1 MPKNDKFRQAKCGI
15 VTLERIKKR
24 ERGYRHE
31 IIHSVHM
38 EKTAPP
44 RLCDLRA
51 LVAAVL
57 LFTSRKPDD
66 SLELADN
73 ATMGILPGV
82 DLEQRQAELQQLLDE
97 SMISFSINTSPVFET
112 GGAEGNLMLENPA
125 NNAKLLVVEI
135 YIDDTQELIYQSK
148 ALPAGSYIENTKL
161 DKLLEPGSYD
171 ATAYFKAYREADHSY
186 IGQVGADLTLSILS

>member
-1 MPKNDKFRQAKCGI
+1 MKSAIQS
-15 VTLERIKKR
+15 TWKKR
-24 ERGYRHE
+24 LLPVCA
-31 IIHSVHM
+31 ICVLL
-38 EKTAPP
+38 A
-44 RLCDLRA
+44 
-51 LVAAVL
+51 AAVL
-57 LFTSRKPDD
+57 LFTSRNPDD

-82 DLEQRQAELQQLLDE
+82 DLEQRQAELQQMLDE

>member
-1 MPKNDKFRQAKCGI
+1 MKSAIQS
-15 VTLERIKKR
+15 TWKKR
-24 ERGYRHE
+24 LLPVCA
-31 IIHSVHM
+31 ICVLL
-38 EKTAPP
+38 A
-44 RLCDLRA
+44 
-51 LVAAVL
+51 AAVL

-82 DLEQRQAELQQLLDE
+82 DLEQRQAELQQMLDE